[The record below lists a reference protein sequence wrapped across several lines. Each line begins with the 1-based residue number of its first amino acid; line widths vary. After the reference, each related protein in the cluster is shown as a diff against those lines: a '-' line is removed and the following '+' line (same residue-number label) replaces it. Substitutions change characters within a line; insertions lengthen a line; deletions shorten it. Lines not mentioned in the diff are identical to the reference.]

1 MTRHIKHLTKT
12 SLLLLLLLLTSGI
25 KANVSIAYPI
35 ADSMVIQRNMR
46 VPIWGTATVGE
57 SIQVSFNN
65 QIKTTTTG
73 ANGKWKI
80 VLDSMAAAGPLTM
93 TIKGN
98 NTITVKD
105 LYIGEVWN
113 CAGQSN
119 MDLRLN
125 DYVTNNYNATYA
137 DTIKNARNPL
147 LRYIDVR
154 YTSLNKNKGW
164 HAITPS
170 TAGGCSTTAY
180 FYGKVLQKHLGCAV
194 GLLVTAVGGTYLERW
209 FDPTTLAANP
219 GMVLPTGFTTP
230 GDMYNSF
237 VAPVIPFA
245 IKGTICMLG
254 EQNAGDSL
262 TAPLYGKRFEML
274 IKGWRSA
281 WGQGDFPFYYGQLTM
296 YNPPAAVDTIGLY
309 LKVREGQR
317 CAQKVANTGMTVNVD
332 LSSSQ
337 WHFANKYEA
346 GRRLALQSLS
356 RTYGL
361 TGFENSGPVYNTFGI
376 QGSKMR
382 VLFDHAGSGLKTN
395 DGNAPTCFYIAGP
408 DKVWYSA
415 TATVDSNKVVLSNAS
430 VTNPIKV
437 CYGFGKTPK
446 SNLFNN
452 DNLPASEFMSDNIAW
467 EGKKINQTLSFTEV
481 LTIRCGAA
489 DFDAGAKSTSGLP
502 INYESSNTAVATVT
516 SKGLIHLTGS
526 GTCKI
531 KAYQTG
537 DSIYRPSIALYLSIN
552 VLKGYQTVQFDS
564 IPVQTYGCDD
574 ISLNASASSQL
585 PITFTSTN
593 TAVATVLT
601 TSKIHIVGAGSCS
614 IRAAQIGDSYYLGA
628 SISRPL
634 VVNKAQLNARPA
646 DTIRTAN
653 TANPSFRLIYTGF
666 VRNDS
671 VGKLITKPVVS
682 CVADLSSPIGT
693 YPITVSGG
701 NDTNYNFTYGNGT
714 LTIINPMEVKSLSES
729 GISISPNPVR
739 NEMSINMKLLE
750 QEEFSIINMQGSTIY
765 TQTLNND
772 NSVIDISFL
781 NPGIYMVRISDN
793 QKVAIQKI
801 IKL

>member
-1 MTRHIKHLTKT
+1 MINCTKILLKFSILI
-12 SLLLLLLLLTSGI
+12 SLLVLTSNI
-25 KANVSIAYPI
+25 KANVSISYPI

-46 VPIWGTATVGE
+46 VPIWGTAASGE
-57 SIQVSFNN
+57 NIQVTFNN

-73 ANGKWKI
+73 TNGKWKI
-80 VLDSMAAAGPLTM
+80 VLDSMSAAGPLTM

-105 LYIGEVWN
+105 LYVGEVWN

-125 DYVTNNYNATYA
+125 DYVSNSYNATYA

-147 LRYIDVR
+147 LRYIDIR
-154 YTSLNKNKGW
+154 YTSLNKNVGW

-180 FYGKVLQKHLGCAV
+180 FYGKILQKRLGCAV
-194 GLLVTAVGGTYLERW
+194 GLVVTAVGGTYIERW
-209 FDPTTLAANP
+209 FDPATLASNP
-219 GMVLPTGFTTP
+219 GMVLPSGFTTP

-237 VAPVIPFA
+237 VAPIIPFA

-262 TAPLYGKRFEML
+262 TAHLYGKRFEML
-274 IKGWRSA
+274 INGWRTS

-317 CAQKVANTGMTVNVD
+317 CAQKVVNTGMTVNVD

-346 GRRLALQSLS
+346 GRRLALQALS
-356 RTYGL
+356 KTYGL
-361 TGFENSGPVYNTFGI
+361 TGFENSGPEYNTFGI

-408 DKVWYSA
+408 DKKWYSA
-415 TATVDSNKVVLSNAS
+415 TATIDSNKVVLSNAS
-430 VTNPIKV
+430 VTNPVKV

-452 DNLPASEFMSDNIAW
+452 DNLPTSEFMSDNIAW

-502 INYESSNTAVATVT
+502 ITYESSNTAVATVT

-531 KAYQTG
+531 KAYQAG
-537 DSIYRPSIALYLSIN
+537 DSIYRPSIALYLSMN

-564 IPVQTYGCDD
+564 IPVQTYGNDD
-574 ISLNASASSQL
+574 VSLNASASSGL
-585 PITFTSTN
+585 PIVFSSTN
-593 TAVATVLT
+593 AAVVTVVSS
-601 TSKIHIVGAGSCS
+601 SKIHIVGAGSCS
-614 IRAAQIGDSYYLGA
+614 IRAAQNGDIFYLGA

-634 VVNKAQLNARPA
+634 VVNKAQLNVRPA
-646 DTIRTAN
+646 DTIRTTN
-653 TANPSFRLIYTGF
+653 SANPTFRLIYTGF

-671 VGKLITKPVVS
+671 IGKLITKPIAS
-682 CVADLSSPIGT
+682 CATDLLSLPGT
-693 YPITVSGG
+693 YPITVVGG
-701 NDTNYNFTYGNGT
+701 SDTNYGFTYENGT
-714 LTIINPMEVKSLSES
+714 LTITNPMEVKSLVES
-729 GISISPNPVR
+729 GISISPNPIKNKIIV
-739 NEMSINMKLLE
+739 NMKLSG
-750 QEEFSIINMQGSTIY
+750 QEEFSIVNMQGSTIY
-765 TQTLNND
+765 SQKLKND
-772 NSVIDISFL
+772 NSVIDINFL
-781 NPGIYMVRISDN
+781 NPGIYLVRISDN

>member
-1 MTRHIKHLTKT
+1 MTKHSKYLAKT
-12 SLLLLLLLLTSGI
+12 ILLLLLLALTSVI
-25 KANVSIAYPI
+25 KANVSITYPI

-46 VPIWGTATVGE
+46 VPIWGTAASGE
-57 SIQVSFNN
+57 NIQVTFNN
-65 QIKTTTTG
+65 QIKTTTAGT
-73 ANGKWKI
+73 NGKWKI

-105 LYIGEVWN
+105 LYVGEVWN

-125 DYVTNNYNATYA
+125 DYVSNNYNATYA

-147 LRYIDVR
+147 LRYIDIR
-154 YTSLNKNKGW
+154 YTSLNKNVGW

-180 FYGKVLQKHLGCAV
+180 FYGKILQKKLGCAV
-194 GLLVTAVGGTYLERW
+194 GLVVTAVGGTYIERW
-209 FDPTTLAANP
+209 FDPATLAANP
-219 GMVLPTGFTTP
+219 GMVLPSGFTTP

-237 VAPVIPFA
+237 VAPVIPYA

-262 TAPLYGKRFEML
+262 TAHLYGKRFEML
-274 IKGWRSA
+274 INGWRTA

-317 CAQKVANTGMTVNVD
+317 CAQKTVNTGMTVNVD

-346 GRRLALQSLS
+346 GRRLALQALS
-356 RTYGL
+356 KTYGL
-361 TGFENSGPVYNTFGI
+361 TGFENSGPEYNTFGI

-382 VLFDHAGSGLKTN
+382 VLFDHAASGLKTN

-408 DKVWYSA
+408 DKIWYSA
-415 TATVDSNKVVLSNAS
+415 TATIDSNKVVLSNAS
-430 VTNPIKV
+430 VTNPVKV

-452 DNLPASEFMSDNIAW
+452 DNLPASEFMSENIAW
-467 EGKKINQTLSFTEV
+467 QGKKINQILSFTEA

-502 INYESSNTAVATVT
+502 ITYESSNTAVATVT

-531 KAYQTG
+531 KAYQAG
-537 DSIYRPSIALYLSIN
+537 DSIYRPSIALYLSMN

-564 IPVQTYGCDD
+564 IPVQTYGHDD
-574 ISLNASASSQL
+574 VSLNASASSGL
-585 PITFTSTN
+585 PIVFSSTN
-593 TAVATVLT
+593 AAVATVV
-601 TSKIHIVGAGSCS
+601 SPGKIHIVGAGSCS
-614 IRAAQIGDSYYLGA
+614 IRAAQNGDIFYLGA

-634 VVNKAQLNARPA
+634 VVNKAQLNVRPA
-646 DTIRTAN
+646 DTLRTTN
-653 TANPSFRLIYTGF
+653 SVNPTFRLIYTGF

-671 VGKLITKPVVS
+671 IGKLITKPIAS
-682 CVADLSSPIGT
+682 CAADLLSLPGA
-693 YPITVSGG
+693 YPITVAGG
-701 NDTNYNFTYGNGT
+701 NDTNYGFTYENGT
-714 LTIINPMEVKSLSES
+714 LTITNPMEVKSLVAS
-729 GISISPNPVR
+729 GISISPNPIK
-739 NEMSINMKLLE
+739 NKIIINMKLSG
-750 QEEFSIINMQGSTIY
+750 QEEFSIVNMQGSTIC
-765 TQTLNND
+765 TQKLKND
-772 NSVIDISFL
+772 NSVIDISYL
-781 NPGIYMVRISDN
+781 HPGIYLVRISDN

>member
-1 MTRHIKHLTKT
+1 MINSSKILLKF
-12 SLLLLLLLLTSGI
+12 SILILLLVFTSNI
-25 KANVSIAYPI
+25 KANVSISYPI

-46 VPIWGTATVGE
+46 VPIWGTAASGE
-57 SIQVSFNN
+57 NIQVTFNN

-73 ANGKWKI
+73 TNGKWKI

-105 LYIGEVWN
+105 LYVGEVWN

-147 LRYIDVR
+147 LRYIDIR
-154 YTSLNKNKGW
+154 YTSLSKNIGW

-180 FYGKVLQKHLGCAV
+180 FYGKILQKKLGCAV
-194 GLLVTAVGGTYLERW
+194 GLVVTAVGGTYIERW
-209 FDPTTLAANP
+209 FDPATIVANP
-219 GMVLPTGFTTP
+219 GMVLPSGFTTP

-237 VAPVIPFA
+237 VAPVIPYA

-262 TAPLYGKRFEML
+262 TAHLYGKRFEML
-274 IKGWRSA
+274 INGWRTA

-317 CAQKVANTGMTVNVD
+317 CAQKVVNTGMTVNVD

-346 GRRLALQSLS
+346 GRRLALQALS
-356 RTYGL
+356 KTYGL
-361 TGFENSGPVYNTFGI
+361 TGFENSGPEYNTFGI

-382 VLFDHAGSGLKTN
+382 VLFNHAGSGLKTN

-408 DKVWYSA
+408 DKIWYSA
-415 TATVDSNKVVLSNAS
+415 TATIDSNKIVLSNAS
-430 VTNPIKV
+430 VTNPVKV
-437 CYGFGKTPK
+437 CYGFGKAPK

-502 INYESSNTAVATVT
+502 ITYESSNTAVATVT
-516 SKGLIHLTGS
+516 YKGLIHLTGS

-531 KAYQTG
+531 KAYQAG
-537 DSIYRPSIALYLSIN
+537 DSIYRPSIPLYLSMN

-564 IPVQTYGCDD
+564 IPVQTYGNDD
-574 ISLNASASSQL
+574 ISLNASASSGL
-585 PITFTSTN
+585 PIVFSSTN
-593 TAVATVLT
+593 AAVATVV
-601 TSKIHIVGAGSCS
+601 SPGKIHIIGAGSCS
-614 IRAAQIGDSYYLGA
+614 IRAAQNGDIFYLGA

-634 VVNKAQLNARPA
+634 VVNKAQLNVRPA
-646 DTIRTAN
+646 DTIRTTN
-653 TANPSFRLIYTGF
+653 SANPTFRLIYTGF

-671 VGKLITKPVVS
+671 IGKLITKPIAS
-682 CVADLSSPIGT
+682 CGADLLSFPGT
-693 YPITVSGG
+693 YPITVAGG
-701 NDTNYNFTYGNGT
+701 SDTNYGFTYENGT
-714 LTIINPMEVKSLSES
+714 LTITNPMEVKSLVES

-739 NEMSINMKLLE
+739 NKIYINMKQSE

-765 TQTLNND
+765 AQTLNND
-772 NSVIDISFL
+772 KSVIDISFL
-781 NPGIYMVRISDN
+781 NSGIYMVKISGN